1 MTLSGYVSGRQIR
14 SFDSEERMAN
24 GNDSTF
30 VSLQVAKKN
39 LEVVPN
45 DECRVAIEASRQNAV
60 RLQEMLAKL
69 FVKK

>member
-1 MTLSGYVSGRQIR
+1 
-14 SFDSEERMAN
+14 MAN

-45 DECRVAIEASRQNAV
+45 DECRAAIEASRQNAV
-60 RLQEMLAKL
+60 RLQEMIAKL